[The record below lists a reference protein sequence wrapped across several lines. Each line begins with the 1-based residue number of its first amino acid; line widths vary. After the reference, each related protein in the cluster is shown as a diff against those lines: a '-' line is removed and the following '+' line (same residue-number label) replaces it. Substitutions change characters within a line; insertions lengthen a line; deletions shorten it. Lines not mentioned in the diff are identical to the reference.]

1 VFRFIERRTANVRT
15 NAETTM
21 DESSALFAGI
31 IERGMEYEARLVDY
45 DTARD
50 SGAGFF
56 QTQIASDDGH

>member
-1 VFRFIERRTANVRT
+1 
-15 NAETTM
+15 M